1 MLEQLALG
9 TNARLSLEL
18 VDVVAERST
27 GFAGSGFGNTVL
39 VPGNNADCLLSA
51 SGGAGNSV
59 DLVVRESRLTDC
71 ANNGIT
77 FGSAVANGEG
87 PTARLSLEMS
97 DTTVTGNRGA
107 NLRVGNETG
116 LEELSVKVERSNLS
130 DSQGTGSGVAN
141 VTFEELGTTTQS
153 EIDLGGGPL
162 GSAGQNCLEGGNLAA
177 HIMGYDVSAVG
188 NWWGAAGGP
197 APGRTVVAGGSL
209 AHSPASGRGPA
220 GRLLTQGPPISGAA
234 RICAASRTCRCGL
247 QTRADAAK
255 MAPWTIASS
264 RVSRSSSLSATRTWS
279 ESARSRTK

>member
-1 MLEQLALG
+1 MSSPTG
-9 TNARLSLEL
+9 
-18 VDVVAERST
+18 ST

-39 VPGNNADCLLSA
+39 IPGNNSDCLLSA
-51 SGGAGNSV
+51 SGGAGNHV
-59 DLVVRESRLTDC
+59 ELAVRESRLTDC

-116 LEELSVKVERSNLS
+116 LEALSVKVERSNLS

-141 VTFEELGTTTQS
+141 VTFEELGTTTRA

-177 HIMGYDVSAVG
+177 HVMGYEVSAVG
-188 NWWGAAGGP
+188 NWWGTPGGP
-197 APGRTVVAGGSL
+197 APGRTLVAGGSL
-209 AHSPASGRGPA
+209 AHSPA
-220 GRLLTQGPPISGAA
+220 L
-234 RICAASRTCRCGL
+234 
-247 QTRADAAK
+247 DAA
-255 MAPWTIASS
+255 PPGIC
-264 RVSRSSSLSATRTWS
+264 
-279 ESARSRTK
+279 